1 MEARLRSSDAI
12 RELLAGGISALGAF
26 GLSQDFLNAVLH
38 SAAVY
43 GLGSLALPVTF
54 LWSLN
59 IKFYVSMCLL
69 SPLMGLA
76 FSYAIIELA
85 HTLRIED
92 QQYCMIQAEV

>member
-43 GLGSLALPVTF
+43 RLGSLALPVTF

-69 SPLMGLA
+69 SPLMGQ
-76 FSYAIIELA
+76 YAIIELA

-92 QQYCMIQAEV
+92 QQYCIIQAEV